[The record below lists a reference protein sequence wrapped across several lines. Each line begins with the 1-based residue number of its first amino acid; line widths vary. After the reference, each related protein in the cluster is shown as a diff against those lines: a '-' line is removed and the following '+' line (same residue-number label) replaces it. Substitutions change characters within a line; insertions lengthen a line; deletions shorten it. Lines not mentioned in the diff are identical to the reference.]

1 MKRFYLKL
9 LNILF
14 DSNYFCGDYRFNFC
28 RHEILANCFY
38 ARGRSRLVLTSFQL
52 PSDAT
57 AERTTKIVKD
67 FEGHLNEQSDVKS
80 NISIMGWGFSGAG
93 QNVALAFTTLKDFG
107 ERDKSTTDY
116 TNFIN
121 AEMANSKEG
130 TTMSVLPPAIDELGT
145 SSGFSLRL
153 QDKANLGMPA
163 LISAQEKL
171 MEMAAQNKS
180 FIWFTQKVYLK
191 VTILA

>member
-1 MKRFYLKL
+1 
-9 LNILF
+9 
-14 DSNYFCGDYRFNFC
+14 
-28 RHEILANCFY
+28 
-38 ARGRSRLVLTSFQL
+38 
-52 PSDAT
+52 
-57 AERTTKIVKD
+57 
-67 FEGHLNEQSDVKS
+67 
-80 NISIMGWGFSGAG
+80 
-93 QNVALAFTTLKDFG
+93 
-107 ERDKSTTDY
+107 
-116 TNFIN
+116 
-121 AEMANSKEG
+121 MANSKEG